1 MQESHQQKLHR
12 QGGFTLTE
20 IMVVVFI
27 IGLLSTAVLVNVL
40 GASNTARVNKAKA
53 DISTLSNALQS
64 YALENYDFPTEQQG
78 LQALV
83 EMPGDLEQPEN
94 YRQYGYLQKRKV
106 PTDPWGRAYVYERPG
121 DKSGGP
127 YDLYSLG
134 ADGEEGGEELD
145 ADIGNW
151 D

>member
-1 MQESHQQKLHR
+1 MTEKKRNKLRR

-27 IGLLSTAVLVNVL
+27 IGLLSTAVLINVV
-40 GASNTARVNKAKA
+40 GATGQSRVTKAKI
-53 DISTLSNALQS
+53 DIVSLSTALDQYNLDIFDYPS
-64 YALENYDFPTEQQG
+64 QQQG

-83 EMPGDLEQPEN
+83 EAPTELPNGASYQTN
-94 YRQYGYLQKRKV
+94 GYIRKL
-106 PTDPWGRAYVYERPG
+106 PNDPWGRPYIYDRPG
-121 DKSGGP
+121 TKSGSA

-151 D
+151 N

>member
-1 MQESHQQKLHR
+1 MTEEKRNKLRR

-27 IGLLSTAVLVNVL
+27 IGLLSSVVLFNVL
-40 GASNTARVNKAKA
+40 GARSDAQAKTAATNIVR
-53 DISTLSNALQS
+53 LSNALDQYS
-64 YALENYDFPTEQQG
+64 LDIFDYPSQQQG
-78 LQALV
+78 LQALI
-83 EMPGDLEQPEN
+83 EEPDSLAEGARYRPG
-94 YRQYGYLQKRKV
+94 GYVNKIPL
-106 PTDPWGRAYVYERPG
+106 DPWGRPFVYKKPG
-121 DKSGGP
+121 VKSGRA

-151 D
+151 N